1 MMLSGGGI
9 SKRNFIHI
17 DDVSKATYK
26 IIVKGVNGE
35 IYHISSKEIISIRN
49 LVKFICKKM
58 NYSFK
63 KLVINSPERLGHD
76 KYYILSSS
84 KVRGNFNWKPEI
96 SLDSGIER
104 TIQWAKK
111 NLNSFSRSDEVYY
124 HKK

>member
-1 MMLSGGGI
+1 
-9 SKRNFIHI
+9 
-17 DDVSKATYK
+17 
-26 IIVKGVNGE
+26 
-35 IYHISSKEIISIRN
+35 
-49 LVKFICKKM
+49 M